1 MADVVTVEVWN
12 PSYQHSEVDL
22 SALPEVYRS
31 IPESASIGL
40 TLADT
45 EDDCVI
51 VTVEPE
57 FSTVTMLRDRT
68 FYNLQISDD
77 SDEAVILVGDGEII
91 WPKGCLLPRPMGVR
105 VLLEAEDREAVW
117 ARYTWVEQ

>member
-12 PSYQHSEVDL
+12 PSYQHSEIDL

-57 FSTVTMLRDRT
+57 FSTVTRLRDRT

-77 SDEAVILVGDGEII
+77 SSRRRRGDDLA
-91 WPKGCLLPRPMGVR
+91 KGVSPAPADGRPGP
-105 VLLEAEDREAVW
+105 LGG
-117 ARYTWVEQ
+117 

>member
-12 PSYQHSEVDL
+12 PSYQHSKIDL

-51 VTVEPE
+51 ATVEPE
-57 FSTVTMLRDRT
+57 FSMGRTVS
-68 FYNLQISDD
+68 I
-77 SDEAVILVGDGEII
+77 AVSVVVRLVAGLIAAVDG
-91 WPKGCLLPRPMGVR
+91 
-105 VLLEAEDREAVW
+105 
-117 ARYTWVEQ
+117 